1 MDNANNLNNLLYRRQ
16 FILGDLPVKSLA
28 GWQIVPFGSR
38 YLTIHPDLETTIS
51 KRANTEFIL
60 LGFALNHLQP
70 KATNQD
76 LSDVLADKCSGI
88 DAIVEFC
95 HDLCGRFVILFNIS
109 DRLGIISDLIG
120 SRSVYYWSGEK
131 SIWCAS
137 QPGTLAKVLGISKD
151 DSSPVR
157 TFIEKDMFAS
167 GEASWIGDGSMYK
180 GIKHLLPNHYLDLIN
195 GRAVRY
201 WPKTSRP
208 DLEMEAAA
216 VSSARILE
224 NTMRAATNRF
234 SMCMAVTSGW
244 DSRTLLAASRK
255 DCEKFY
261 YYVQKFGGMTDEHPD
276 IRVPLKLA
284 KKAHIPFHVLD
295 CPEYESEEFDAV
307 LVQNVFALHNPAK
320 KVLLWNFYHQFKGR
334 VNASGNISDLCRS
347 VYGSEPITGVDDLL
361 WFVNLTHS
369 EYARDTLIDWFQET
383 KRLCVDLGYNQRDL
397 FFWEQVLGNWGS
409 MFAAELDIAIEE
421 FYPFGTRR
429 LVETILAVD
438 EKLRPYE
445 NSQVHRRMIEI
456 LWPELL
462 SQPFNPVKWQIR
474 LVRSIRNKGI
484 TLLSRLGLLA
494 LFKNFRSKQLGHS

>member
-1 MDNANNLNNLLYRRQ
+1 MDNGKILNNLLYRRQ
-16 FILGDLPVKSLA
+16 FILADQPAEDLTGWKTVK
-28 GWQIVPFGSR
+28 FGSQ
-38 YLTIHPDLETTIS
+38 YLSIHPDLETTIS
-51 KRANTEFIL
+51 KRTAAEFIL
-60 LGFALNHLQP
+60 LGFALSHLQP
-70 KATNQD
+70 HASNQD
-76 LSDVLADKCSGI
+76 LLDQLVDTYSGFDSI
-88 DAIVEFC
+88 IEFC
-95 HDLCGRFVILFNIS
+95 YDLCGRFVLLFNTP
-109 DRLGIISDLIG
+109 DRLGILTDLIG
-120 SRSVYYWSGEK
+120 SRSVYYWSGDNR
-131 SIWCAS
+131 IWCAS
-137 QPGTLAKVLGISKD
+137 QPGTLAKILGISKD
-151 DSSPVR
+151 DSSPAR
-157 TFIEKDMFAS
+157 TFIEKEMFAS
-167 GEASWIGDGSMYK
+167 GEASWVGNESMFK
-180 GIKHLLPNHYLDLIN
+180 GIKHLLPNYYLDLNN

-201 WPKTSRP
+201 WPYTSLHN
-208 DLEMEAAA
+208 LELETAAR
-216 VSSARILE
+216 SSATILE

-255 DCEKFY
+255 VCEKFY

-295 CPEYESEEFDAV
+295 CPEYENEEFDNFLA
-307 LVQNVFALHNPAK
+307 QNVFTLHNPAK
-320 KVLLWNFYHQFKGR
+320 KVLLWNFYHQFYGR
-334 VNASGNISDLCRS
+334 VNASGNISDLCRT
-347 VYGSEPITGVDDLL
+347 VYGSEPVTNVDDLL
-361 WFVNLTHS
+361 WFVNLTNS
-369 EYARDTLIDWFQET
+369 EYARETLKDWFQET
-383 KRLCVDLGYNQRDL
+383 RRLCVDLGYNQRDL